1 MVAGQGKEQ
10 GKMKICPIC
19 DSKVDGIWC
28 RQCHHFIKPVDINTT
43 MHLNESHD
51 PAHDADCEYHND
63 TSRMVN
69 RSNMNREVYDKI
81 FGEGAYDHKNVYG
94 EEERKSAARS
104 NSSTQSRTYTSS
116 STRKTTGNSASTGSY
131 TSQGSYTSTGSSTK
145 STGSYATPKV
155 RRKKSGCGCGTLF
168 IIWIL
173 IAIVTQIVIP
183 IAGEINEYG
192 WDEFIQEIQYMFS
205 FNDGSADNW
214 QDIIL
219 ADNTEWNN
227 AIEIQEEE
235 TEPIGS
241 EAFLALENKP
251 EPIDVEKDDTRTYY
265 KYDENDIILAGIGC
279 DKAHADMSVDD
290 YMQSLLD
297 IFGVSELERYKE
309 DESNNQIAVYE
320 KYDSSYAAFDTTYGF
335 EEGNIKI
342 EVSFDTA
349 TRRIH
354 EINIVMYEKGYTEE
368 TAELIR
374 QCIEAAAPDYP
385 YSPDGFAEAYKAIIA
400 QNTMESDKQQ
410 TLEYTVYMYASDLS
424 MSVYMYAQHE

>member
-63 TSRMVN
+63 TSRMAN

-94 EEERKSAARS
+94 EGERKSAG
-104 NSSTQSRTYTSS
+104 SS
-116 STRKTTGNSASTGSY
+116 
-131 TSQGSYTSTGSSTK
+131 TSTGSSTK
-145 STGSYATPKV
+145 NSGSYAAPKV
-155 RRKKSGCGCGTLF
+155 RKKKSGCGCGTLF

-173 IAIVTQIVIP
+173 IAIVTQIAIP
-183 IAGEINEYG
+183 IASEINAYG

-205 FNDGSADNW
+205 FNDGGTDNW
-214 QDIIL
+214 QDFIQ
-219 ADNTEWNN
+219 ADDTEWNN

-251 EPIDVEKDDTRTYY
+251 EPIDVEKDDTRIYY

-320 KYDSSYAAFDTTYGF
+320 KYDSSYAAFDTAYGF

-385 YSPDGFAEAYKAIIA
+385 YSPEGFAEAYKAIIA